1 MRKINPGPFVPSSL
15 PRRTIHP
22 ALVLAQ
28 DADHLRQDDY
38 GQVNGKKVETRWHF
52 TVDPAGPV
60 ATNQ

>member
-1 MRKINPGPFVPSSL
+1 L

-22 ALVLAQ
+22 ALAQ